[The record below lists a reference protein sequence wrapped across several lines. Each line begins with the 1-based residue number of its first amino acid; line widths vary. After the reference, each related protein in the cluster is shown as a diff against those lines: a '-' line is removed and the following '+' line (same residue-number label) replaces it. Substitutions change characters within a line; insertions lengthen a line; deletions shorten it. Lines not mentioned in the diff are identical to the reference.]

1 MNSKERYWDVR
12 DYLES
17 FLEEAEPCIGEVE
30 VRGMEVVLA
39 EKKFGSKTTITLD
52 LGDDGKLIINR
63 LVNLADK
70 NQVTWEV
77 YEPFSIGLDANIT
90 VDTFFHYLVRE
101 LLRDALNEN
110 LTPTAVIVISHDER

>member
-1 MNSKERYWDVR
+1 MNSKERYWNVR

-17 FLEEAEPCIGEVE
+17 FLEEAEPCIGEVK

-77 YEPFSIGLDANIT
+77 YEPFSIGLDANIP

-110 LTPTAVIVISHDER
+110 LIPTAVIVISHDKR

>member
-1 MNSKERYWDVR
+1 MNSKERYWNVR

-52 LGDDGKLIINR
+52 LGDDGKLVINR
-63 LVNLADK
+63 LVDFATGG
-70 NQVTWEV
+70 QVTWEV
-77 YEPFSIGLDANIT
+77 YEPFSIGLDANIP

-101 LLRDALNEN
+101 LLRDALYEN
-110 LTPTAVIVISHDER
+110 LTPTAVIVISHNER

>member
-1 MNSKERYWDVR
+1 MNSKERYWNVR

-52 LGDDGKLIINR
+52 LGDDGKLVINR

-77 YEPFSIGLDANIT
+77 YEPFSIGLDANIP

-101 LLRDALNEN
+101 LLRDALYES
-110 LTPTAVIVISHDER
+110 LAPTAVIVISHNER

>member
-1 MNSKERYWDVR
+1 MNSKERYWNVR

-17 FLEEAEPCIGEVE
+17 FLEEAEPCIGEIE

-39 EKKFGSKTTITLD
+39 EKQFGSKTTITLD
-52 LGDDGKLIINR
+52 LGDDGKLVIHRI
-63 LVNLADK
+63 VDWAAE

-77 YEPFSIGLDANIT
+77 YEPFSIGLDANIP

-101 LLRDALNEN
+101 LLMDALHESQI
-110 LTPTAVIVISHDER
+110 PTAVIGISHKER

>member
-1 MNSKERYWDVR
+1 MNSKERYWNVR

-52 LGDDGKLIINR
+52 LGDDGKLVINR

-77 YEPFSIGLDANIT
+77 YEPFSIGLDANIP

>member
-1 MNSKERYWDVR
+1 MNSKERYWNVR

-30 VRGMEVVLA
+30 VRGMKVVLA

-52 LGDDGKLIINR
+52 LGGDGKLVINR

-77 YEPFSIGLDANIT
+77 YEPFSIGLDANIP

-110 LTPTAVIVISHDER
+110 LTPTAVIVISHNER

>member
-1 MNSKERYWDVR
+1 MNSKERYWNVR

-17 FLEEAEPCIGEVE
+17 FIEEAEPCIGEVE
-30 VRGMEVVLA
+30 IRGMEVVLA

-77 YEPFSIGLDANIT
+77 YEPFSIGLDANIP

-110 LTPTAVIVISHDER
+110 ITPTAVIVISHNER

>member
-1 MNSKERYWDVR
+1 MNSKERYWNVR

-52 LGDDGKLIINR
+52 LGDDGKLVINR

-70 NQVTWEV
+70 NQVSWEV
-77 YEPFSIGLDANIT
+77 YEPFSIGLDANIP
-90 VDTFFHYLVRE
+90 VDTFFHYLVRK
-101 LLRDALNEN
+101 LLRDALYEN
-110 LTPTAVIVISHDER
+110 LTPIAVIVISHDKR

>member
-1 MNSKERYWDVR
+1 MNSKERYWNVR

-17 FLEEAEPCIGEVE
+17 FLEEAEPCIGEVK
-30 VRGMEVVLA
+30 VKGMEVVLA

-52 LGDDGKLIINR
+52 LGDDGKLVINR
-63 LVNLADK
+63 IVDWTAE

-77 YEPFSIGLDANIT
+77 YEPFSIGLDANIP

-101 LLRDALNEN
+101 LLRDALYESRI
-110 LTPTAVIVISHDER
+110 PTAVIIISHDER

>member
-1 MNSKERYWDVR
+1 MNSKERYWNVR

-39 EKKFGSKTTITLD
+39 EKRFGSKTTITLD
-52 LGDDGKLIINR
+52 LGEDGKLVINR

-77 YEPFSIGLDANIT
+77 YEPFSIGLDANIP

>member
-1 MNSKERYWDVR
+1 MNSKERYWNVR

-52 LGDDGKLIINR
+52 LGDDGKLVINR

-77 YEPFSIGLDANIT
+77 YEPFSIGLDANIP

-101 LLRDALNEN
+101 LLRDSLNES
-110 LTPTAVIVISHDER
+110 LAPTAVIVISHNER

>member
-1 MNSKERYWDVR
+1 MNSKERYWNVR

-17 FLEEAEPCIGEVE
+17 FLEEAEPCIGEVK
-30 VRGMEVVLA
+30 VKGMEVVLA

-52 LGDDGKLIINR
+52 LGDDGKLVINR
-63 LVNLADK
+63 IVDWTAE

-77 YEPFSIGLDANIT
+77 YEPFSIGLDANIP

-110 LTPTAVIVISHDER
+110 ITPTAVIVISHSER

>member
-1 MNSKERYWDVR
+1 MNSKERYWNVR

-52 LGDDGKLIINR
+52 LGDDGKLVIIR
-63 LVNLADK
+63 LVDLADK

-77 YEPFSIGLDANIT
+77 YEPFSIGLDANIP

-101 LLRDALNEN
+101 LLRDALYES
-110 LTPTAVIVISHDER
+110 LAPTAVIVISHKER

>member
-1 MNSKERYWDVR
+1 MNSKERYWNVR

-17 FLEEAEPCIGEVE
+17 FLEEAEPCIGEVK

-63 LVNLADK
+63 LVDLADK
-70 NQVTWEV
+70 NQVTWEI
-77 YEPFSIGLDANIT
+77 YEPFSIGLDANIP

-101 LLRDALNEN
+101 LLRDALHEN
-110 LTPTAVIVISHDER
+110 IIPTAVIVISHSER

>member
-1 MNSKERYWDVR
+1 MNSKERYWNVR

-30 VRGMEVVLA
+30 IRGMEVVLA

-52 LGDDGKLIINR
+52 LGDDGKLVINR

-77 YEPFSIGLDANIT
+77 NEPFSIGLDANIP

-101 LLRDALNEN
+101 LLRDALHEN
-110 LTPTAVIVISHDER
+110 IIPIAFIVISHSER